1 MPTEASSTQKCGIG
15 GIGGKL
21 LLQWWRGC
29 CGVELALGGYGSMV
43 TSLVVVVGS
52 VVGSVVDGAVE
63 GVVVVVRDDAGVDG
77 RVVVGAGELPPLPR
91 ARTSRP

>member
-52 VVGSVVDGAVE
+52 VVDGAVE
-63 GVVVVVRDDAGVDG
+63 GVVVGDDAGVDG